1 MFVQGGLRRMTE
13 HVNVVLNLSGK
24 YYQAVCTCGWTS
36 STSYFEEIDLL
47 RAIHAHE
54 VVALGIGP

>member
-1 MFVQGGLRRMTE
+1 MERKNE
-13 HVNVVLNLSGK
+13 HVNVVLHLSGK